1 MRSREEVKAMVARRQ
16 EIVGTCQQ
24 RWRRSWETVARR
36 KASGEMV
43 RGDEFV
49 QVKKYRGFSVK
60 MPARSLFWDGGST
73 IFVVLVS
80 VFKFQ

>member
-36 KASGEMV
+36 K
-43 RGDEFV
+43 
-49 QVKKYRGFSVK
+49 
-60 MPARSLFWDGGST
+60 
-73 IFVVLVS
+73 
-80 VFKFQ
+80 